1 MLSAPLKELQKL
13 LRQFFTNKYGISMY
27 TFYRLSFIMKY
38 ILATDE
44 ICREYRANRSRKAV
58 YFLSEKLPYKVFQ
71 IMVVRITLY

>member
-1 MLSAPLKELQKL
+1 
-13 LRQFFTNKYGISMY
+13 MY